1 MKFGAKRFP
10 LVIAPCSLFMS
21 QSSLLLQSPI
31 STSARSLSLSYMVH
45 KIEIAFFSTSIKFL
59 SWRWFLE
66 KNLTF
71 ELRVHYSLLVSV
83 LPETLS
89 YPPSFIMRAGSKV
102 VEVVFA
108 FSIIGL
114 FTSYSHHFILI
125 DLKLAIFIFL
135 FLNYYYSGSLCTWY

>member
-45 KIEIAFFSTSIKFL
+45 KSEIAFFSTSIKFL

-66 KNLTF
+66 KIWHSNFGFITPYLLVYSRRPF
-71 ELRVHYSLLVSV
+71 HIRQVLLWGLAQICRGRLRVFNYRSVHELLIS
-83 LPETLS
+83 
-89 YPPSFIMRAGSKV
+89 
-102 VEVVFA
+102 
-108 FSIIGL
+108 
-114 FTSYSHHFILI
+114 FILI